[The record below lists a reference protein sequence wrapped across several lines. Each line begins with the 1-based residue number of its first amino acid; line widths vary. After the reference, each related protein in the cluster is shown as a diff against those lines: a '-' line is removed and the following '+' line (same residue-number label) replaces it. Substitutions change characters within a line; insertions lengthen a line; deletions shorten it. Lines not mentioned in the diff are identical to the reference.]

1 MIEWLHFSSIHISQ
15 PLASFSPACLLP
27 HHPQLLFS
35 CQYMEESAW
44 QLSQQDR
51 TGHGQSMLNNK
62 EGSGVVDFKL
72 SVQGGMV
79 VLNMTESERAWL
91 V

>member
-1 MIEWLHFSSIHISQ
+1 
-15 PLASFSPACLLP
+15 
-27 HHPQLLFS
+27 
-35 CQYMEESAW
+35 MEESAW